1 VLFNRQVKGST
12 QINYTQLT
20 HKQRYQIYVLKKAGH
35 NQTYTATMLGCHK
48 STISRELK
56 RNRGEKGYRPDQANE
71 LAYNRQC
78 EAYSSR
84 IAWETWQE
92 VERLLRQEWSP
103 EQIAGRLKREKQP
116 TVSYECIYLYVYA
129 EKRRGGTLHQHL
141 RSQKKQRKR
150 YSGYVRRGQIP
161 NRTSIDKRPKIVASK
176 RRFGDWEAD
185 TIVGA
190 RHKGGIFSGVERKS
204 KLTRLRKLATK
215 EAAEMKD
222 NSIEALGPL
231 AAKVHTITVDNGK
244 EFCDHELIA
253 AGLQARIY
261 FAHPYA
267 SWERGL
273 VENTNGLVR
282 QYFPKKYDFAK
293 FTAKELQAVEDR
305 LNNRPRKTLGY
316 RTPNEVFFKQRAT
329 LITLS

>member
-1 VLFNRQVKGST
+1 M
-12 QINYTQLT
+12 NYTQLT
-20 HKQRYQIYVLKKAGH
+20 REQRYQIKALMKAGH
-35 NQTYTATMLGCHK
+35 NQSRIAVLIDCHK
-48 STISRELK
+48 STISRELQ
-56 RNRGEKGYRPDQANE
+56 RNSGQKGYRPGQANE
-71 LAYNRQC
+71 LAYDRQC
-78 EAYSSR
+78 EAYRSR
-84 IAWETWQE
+84 IAWETWQL
-92 VERLLRQEWSP
+92 VERLLRQDWSP
-103 EQIAGRLKREKQP
+103 EQISGRLKLLQQP
-116 TVSYECIYLYVYA
+116 SVSHECIYLYVYA

-150 YSGYVRRGQIP
+150 YSGYIRRGQIP

-176 RRFGDWEAD
+176 GRFGDWEAD

-190 RHKGGIFSGVERKS
+190 RHKGGILSAVERKS

-215 EAAEMKD
+215 AAAEMKD
-222 NSIEALGPL
+222 NSIELLGPL

-293 FTAKELQAVEDR
+293 FTAKELQQVEDL

-316 RTPNEVFFKQRAT
+316 RTPNEVFFKQRSVA
-329 LITLS
+329 LPS

>member
-1 VLFNRQVKGST
+1 M
-12 QINYTQLT
+12 NYTQLT
-20 HKQRYQIYVLKKAGH
+20 REQRYQIYALKKAGQ
-35 NQTYTATMLGCHK
+35 NQTQIAQVVGCHK

-56 RNRGEKGYRPDQANE
+56 RNCGLKGYRPYQADE
-71 LAYNRQC
+71 VAYDRQC
-78 EAYSSR
+78 DAYRAR
-84 IAWETWQE
+84 IASETWQE
-92 VERLLRQEWSP
+92 VEGLLRQDWSP
-103 EQIAGRLKREKQP
+103 EQISGRLKLEKKP
-116 TVSYECIYLYVYA
+116 TVSHECIYLYIYA

-150 YSGYVRRGQIP
+150 YGGYIRRGQIP

-176 RRFGDWEAD
+176 SRFGDWEVD

-190 RHKGGIFSGVERKS
+190 RHKGGILSAVERKS

-215 EAAEMKD
+215 AAAEMKD
-222 NSIEALGPL
+222 NAIELLAPL

-253 AGLQARIY
+253 AGLQARVY

-273 VENTNGLVR
+273 NENTNGLVR
-282 QYFPKKYDFAK
+282 QYFPKKYEFAK
-293 FTAKELQAVEDR
+293 ISDQDLQLVEDL

-316 RTPNEVFFKQRAT
+316 WTPNEIFFKQRAVA
-329 LITLS
+329 LPS